1 MELREKILK
10 RCDNAIA
17 EIEKME
23 LSREKKERMIKKE
36 QVIKEILEIVCGI
49 QGITPYTAIQILDQS
64 QNTIREAVMWLKI

>member
-23 LSREKKERMIKKE
+23 LSREKK
-36 QVIKEILEIVCGI
+36 GI
-49 QGITPYTAIQILDQS
+49 PK
-64 QNTIREAVMWLKI
+64 NP